1 MAAPKG
7 NNFGKQFSEKYQ
19 PPEKWTE
26 EKALGM
32 GEDLIKWLKETDE
45 DGDDKGNTL
54 FEEFLYLKNDYHPKT
69 ISYLAKKFK
78 SFFTLLEIAKK
89 IQELKIHKYGL
100 GDRFNVQMS
109 KFSLINNHGWKDKST
124 IEQENTH
131 KFEGDVFSKIRENS
145 GISNDSDEKTESS
158 T

>member
-26 EKALGM
+26 EKAVKM
-32 GEDLIKWLKETDE
+32 GTDLIKWLKETDE

-54 FEEFLYLKNDYHPKT
+54 FDEFLYLENDYYPELIT
-69 ISYLAKKFK
+69 YLAKKFK
-78 SFFTLLEIAKK
+78 SFFKLLEIAKK

-100 GDRFNVQMS
+100 GDRFNVSMS
-109 KFSLINNHGWKDKST
+109 KFSLINNHGWKDKKEIDQTET
-124 IEQENTH
+124 ITTV
-131 KFEGDVFSKIRENS
+131 DVANMDAKELQQLRKKLRE
-145 GISNDSDEKTESS
+145 EF
-158 T
+158 